1 MVYETWADRQIREAM
16 ERGEFDNLPGAGK
29 PIAGLTG
36 RQDENWWL
44 KNYLEREKISM
55 PLPPSL
61 QLRKEIEELPDQL
74 SGVRRESQ
82 VREIVEALNVRIAS
96 HRLRPDGPPVVIKD
110 VDVDQAVA
118 EWRAR
123 RSGS

>member
-44 KNYLEREKISM
+44 KNYLERERISM

-74 SGVRRESQ
+74 SCVRRESQ

-110 VDVDQAVA
+110 VDVDQAVV

>member
-44 KNYLEREKISM
+44 KNYLERERISM

-110 VDVDQAVA
+110 VDVDQAVV